1 MEGIELLKNWKK
13 SVNNAILQT
22 WKAFN
27 KDQQLFL
34 TENDVKC
41 FLYNELRNSRPNQ
54 PYAVHSE
61 VTHYANYLPDSTY
74 RFRDLVLL
82 NPAKIRNNTFEDPL
96 ENMQGIKSKGFSHI
110 GESVFLEIKF
120 QRLKGIRI
128 NENDLLNLATYQYR
142 GDEDHPKYAILI
154 WASKHGFNCEN
165 NLQEQMGTALKCFSD
180 NVKSGHIPF
189 DRVFAFVFNHE
200 EVHALEWTEG
210 AWDLQKI
217 AP

>member
-1 MEGIELLKNWKK
+1 MERIELLKYWKK
-13 SVNNAILQT
+13 SVDNAIFQT

-41 FLYNELRNSRPNQ
+41 FLYNELRNTRPNQ

-61 VTHYANYLPDSTY
+61 VTHYANHQTDSAY

-110 GESVFLEIKF
+110 GESVFFEIKF
-120 QRLKGIRI
+120 QRIENIRI
-128 NENDLLNLATYQYR
+128 NQNDLENLATYQYQE
-142 GDEDHPKYAILI
+142 GENNPKYAILI
-154 WASKHGFNCEN
+154 WASKHGFFGEN
-165 NLQEQMGTALKCFSD
+165 ILPDQMVLAVQHFTNHVGA
-180 NVKSGHIPF
+180 VYIPF
-189 DRVFAFVFNHE
+189 ENVFAFVFNHME
-200 EVHALEWTEG
+200 IHAIEWTGG
-210 AWDLQKI
+210 AWDLRKI